1 MWVTIVPGALHQ
13 IPKHKNYGCFITTI
27 FQMLDKFLWWPTLSQ
42 NNMGSTFWER
52 CFQLVKIDQSCYS
65 TLFGNLSSICTLLT
79 TFEKG
84 RLESYASCS
93 CCCCCSVT
101 KSCLTVWD
109 SMDCSSPESSI
120 FHYLPEFAQIQ
131 VHWFGGTIQSS
142 HPLLPSSFAFNLS
155 QHQAWSFSMNWLLSM
170 SG

>member
-1 MWVTIVPGALHQ
+1 
-13 IPKHKNYGCFITTI
+13 
-27 FQMLDKFLWWPTLSQ
+27 MLDKFLWWPTLSQ

-101 KSCLTVWD
+101 KSCLTVTPWTAVHQ
-109 SMDCSSPESSI
+109 SPLSSTISQSLLKFKSIDLVPYNRLILCCPLPLPSI
-120 FHYLPEFAQIQ
+120 F
-131 VHWFGGTIQSS
+131 
-142 HPLLPSSFAFNLS
+142 PSIRLGLF
-155 QHQAWSFSMNWLLSM
+155 Q
-170 SG
+170 